1 MCFSLSFSRLC
12 QNILSRPSPKNA
24 EGVTF
29 ISIQIQ
35 FQVESFHTCPS
46 CSLSSPMNL
55 SVMQS
60 KGKWNVCNIPKIKPA
75 GALTDLFQL

>member
-1 MCFSLSFSRLC
+1 MCVSLSFGTLC
-12 QNILSRPSPKNA
+12 QNILSRLSPKNA

-46 CSLSSPMNL
+46 CSLSGAMSMNVV
-55 SVMQS
+55 SDA
-60 KGKWNVCNIPKIKPA
+60 IKEERER
-75 GALTDLFQL
+75 L

>member
-24 EGVTF
+24 EGMTL

-35 FQVESFHTCPS
+35 FQAWFQVKS
-46 CSLSSPMNL
+46 
-55 SVMQS
+55 
-60 KGKWNVCNIPKIKPA
+60 
-75 GALTDLFQL
+75 FQLHVSKLQFIQPHEFVSDAIEGEMECL

>member
-1 MCFSLSFSRLC
+1 MCVSVSVGYVRIFYRA
-12 QNILSRPSPKNA
+12 PSPKNA

-46 CSLSSPMNL
+46 CSLSGAMSMNIV
-55 SVMQS
+55 SDA
-60 KGKWNVCNIPKIKPA
+60 IKEEMER
-75 GALTDLFQL
+75 L